1 MPNFTSEQN
10 SQNVGTIEVLPDVDS
25 EKIDS
30 VGHPDRDLIPQKEKP
45 SSRLLFIGLPNGG
58 SRPGKAGLF
67 LPLGLAYVTAALKE
81 QGYTYDC
88 IDLHTEQI
96 MQKKPFDF
104 WDRIQDFDLSSYD
117 IIAFGGVFL
126 KFEDLRYLSSRI
138 KENYS
143 HIFQIVGGNMAT
155 MTPDV
160 VLERTQV
167 DCVCLYEGE
176 ETIVDLV
183 QTLEKRGDWKEVRSI
198 KYRDQDGQPVE
209 SPSRPKLT
217 TDKVPHLPDRDA
229 WNFDLIRKAYP
240 VGSPGR
246 YSAVA
251 FASRGCPFSCTFC
264 KPLTGKEIRSREIDS
279 IIREIKYLKEH
290 WNVQY
295 IRFFDEVFIGS
306 KYRIKS
312 LCEAMIEE
320 NLNIFWWCQTQ
331 VRLIDEDLLKVM
343 KKAGCIEIAYGVES
357 GSDTMLEDM
366 KKGISVDIIRDVLE
380 ATNRSGIRITLNLLA
395 GTPAETVITLK
406 ETRDFLISLNHI
418 NWANV
423 PSIEFVVPLPGT
435 ELFDTAVQMNLIKN
449 PKTYVVEALAK
460 MEKYSK
466 SINMTTM
473 SSEEFIST
481 VEQFN
486 KDIARDFYKKHPS
499 RYLMSIFSLDHLRW
513 DLILRNFTIRQFI
526 PLLDSLAWATI
537 GKHMHNLSKRTK
549 SLT

>member
-1 MPNFTSEQN
+1 MSDLTSLQN
-10 SQNVGTIEVLPDVDS
+10 SQNMETIEIIPDVGS
-25 EKIDS
+25 EQFDS
-30 VGHPDRDLIPQKEKP
+30 VDHPDRALIPEKGKP

-81 QGYTYDC
+81 RGYTYDC

-96 MQKKPFDF
+96 MQEKPFDF

-117 IIAFGGVFL
+117 LIAFGGVFL
-126 KFEDLRYLSSRI
+126 KFEDLQYLSSRI

-183 QTLEKRGDWKEVRSI
+183 QTLEKGGDWKEVRSI
-198 KYRDQDGQPVE
+198 KYRDENGQPAE

-217 TDKVPHLPDRDA
+217 ADKVPNLPDRES

-251 FASRGCPFSCTFC
+251 FASRGCPFTCTFC

-290 WNVQY
+290 WNIQY
-295 IRFFDEVFIGS
+295 VRFFDEVFIGS
-306 KYRIKS
+306 KYRIKE

-320 NLNIFWWCQTQ
+320 KLDIFWWCQTQ

-357 GSDTMLEDM
+357 GSDTMLNDM
-366 KKGISVDIIRDVLE
+366 KKGISADIIRDVLE
-380 ATNRSGIRITLNLLA
+380 ATDRSGIRISLNLLA
-395 GTPAETVITLK
+395 GTPAETVETLK
-406 ETRDFLISLNHI
+406 ETRDFLVSLNHI

-423 PSIEFVVPLPGT
+423 PTIEFVVPLPGT
-435 ELFDTAVQMNLIKN
+435 ELFDTAVAMNLIEN
-449 PKTYVVEALAK
+449 PRTYVVEALAK

-473 SSEEFIST
+473 SSEVFIST
-481 VEQFN
+481 VQKFN
-486 KDIARDFYKKHPS
+486 KEISRDFYKKHPV
-499 RYLMSIFSLDHLRW
+499 RFLMSVFSLDHLRW
-513 DLILRNFTIRQFI
+513 DLLFRNFSLRQVI

-537 GKHMHNLSKRTK
+537 GKQMYRFKK
-549 SLT
+549 

>member
-1 MPNFTSEQN
+1 MSDLTKIQN
-10 SQNVGTIEVLPDVDS
+10 SQSMGTIEIFPEADS
-25 EKIDS
+25 EQSES
-30 VGHPDRDLIPQKEKP
+30 VDHPGHELIPQKEKP

-81 QGYTYDC
+81 RGYTYDC
-88 IDLHTEQI
+88 IDLHTEKI
-96 MQKKPFDF
+96 MQKEPFDF
-104 WDRIQDFDLSSYD
+104 WDRIQDYDLSSYD
-117 IIAFGGVFL
+117 LIAFGGVFL
-126 KFEDLRYLSSRI
+126 KFEDLQYLSSRI
-138 KENYS
+138 KENYG

-155 MTPDV
+155 MIPDV

-183 QTLEKRGDWKEVRSI
+183 QTLEKGDDWKEVRSI
-198 KYRDQDGQPVE
+198 KYRDENGQPVE

-217 TDKVPHLPDRDA
+217 ADKVPNLPDREN

-251 FASRGCPFSCTFC
+251 FASRGCPFTCTFC

-279 IIREIKYLKEH
+279 IINELKYLKEH
-290 WNVQY
+290 WNIQY
-295 IRFFDEVFIGS
+295 VRFFDEVFIGS
-306 KYRIKS
+306 KIRIKS

-320 NLNIFWWCQTQ
+320 KLEIFWWCQTQ
-331 VRLIDEDLLKVM
+331 VRLIDEDLLKMM

-357 GSDTMLEDM
+357 GSDIMLNDM
-366 KKGISVDIIRDVLE
+366 KKGISADIIRDVLE
-380 ATNRSGIRITLNLLA
+380 ATHRSGIRISLNLLA
-395 GTPAETVITLK
+395 GTPAETVETLK

-423 PSIEFVVPLPGT
+423 PTIEFVVPLPGT
-435 ELFDTAVQMNLIKN
+435 ELFDTAVKMDLIEN
-449 PKTYVVEALAK
+449 PRTYVVEALAK

-473 SSEEFIST
+473 SSEVFIST
-481 VEQFN
+481 VQKFN
-486 KDIARDFYKKHPS
+486 GEVSRDFYKKHPL
-499 RYLMSIFSLDHLRW
+499 RFLMSVFSLDHLRW
-513 DLILRNFTIRQFI
+513 DLIFRNFSLRQVI
-526 PLLDSLAWATI
+526 PLLDSLAWATV
-537 GKHMHNLSKRTK
+537 GKRMHRFKK
-549 SLT
+549 

>member
-1 MPNFTSEQN
+1 MSDLTNLQN
-10 SQNVGTIEVLPDVDS
+10 SQNVGTIEIFPDVDLNQF
-25 EKIDS
+25 DS
-30 VGHPDRDLIPQKEKP
+30 SVYPNHELIPQKKKP

-67 LPLGLAYVTAALKE
+67 LPLGLAYVTATLKE
-81 QGYTYDC
+81 RGYTYDC

-104 WDRIQDFDLSSYD
+104 WDRIRGFDLSSYD
-117 IIAFGGVFL
+117 LIAFGGVFL
-126 KFEDLRYLSSRI
+126 KFEDLQYLSSRI

-183 QTLEKRGDWKEVRSI
+183 QTLEQGGDWKEVRSI
-198 KYRDQDGQPVE
+198 KYRDENGQPVE

-217 TDKVPHLPDRDA
+217 ADKVPNFPDRDN

-251 FASRGCPFSCTFC
+251 FASRGCPFTCTFC

-279 IIREIKYLKEH
+279 IINELKYLKEQ
-290 WNVQY
+290 WNIQY
-295 IRFFDEVFIGS
+295 VRFFDEVFIGS
-306 KYRIKS
+306 KIRIKS

-320 NLNIFWWCQTQ
+320 KLDIFWWCQTQ
-331 VRLIDEDLLKVM
+331 VRLIDEDLLRMM

-357 GSDTMLEDM
+357 GSDTMLNDM
-366 KKGISVDIIRDVLE
+366 KKGISADIIRDVLE
-380 ATNRSGIRITLNLLA
+380 ATDRSGIRISLNLLA
-395 GTPAETVITLK
+395 GTPAETVETLK
-406 ETRDFLISLNHI
+406 ETRDFLVSLNHI

-423 PSIEFVVPLPGT
+423 PTIEFVVPLPGT
-435 ELFDTAVQMNLIKN
+435 ELFDTAVKMDLIEN

-466 SINMTTM
+466 SINMTNM
-473 SSEEFIST
+473 SSEVFIST
-481 VEQFN
+481 VQKFN
-486 KDIARDFYKKHPS
+486 KEIARDFYKKHPI
-499 RYLMSIFSLDHLRW
+499 RYLMSVFSLDHLRW
-513 DLILRNFTIRQFI
+513 DLIFRNFSLRQVV
-526 PLLDSLAWATI
+526 PLLDSLAWATV
-537 GKHMHNLSKRTK
+537 GKRMHRFEK
-549 SLT
+549 